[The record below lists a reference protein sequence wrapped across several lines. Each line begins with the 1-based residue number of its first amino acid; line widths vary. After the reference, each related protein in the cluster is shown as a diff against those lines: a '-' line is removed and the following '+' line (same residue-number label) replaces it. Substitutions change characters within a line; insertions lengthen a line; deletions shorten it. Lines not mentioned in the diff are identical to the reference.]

1 MSGEIIQMSQNM
13 NMIFEPMDL
22 AVASPAT
29 VSRCGMVYMQPH
41 SMGWRP
47 LFESWMNLLPTQFGK
62 DQFKIIREL
71 VDFMIP
77 DLLEFVRNNTKETTP
92 TQDQNLIQSFL
103 RTFRVMLNP
112 FDENFKGEKLILE
125 KLDKKEWEPR
135 IDGSFY
141 YSLVWSLCCTTTAD
155 YRVSLNQKFKKILIG
170 DVEKGV
176 KLQNK
181 KSSFPD

>member
-1 MSGEIIQMSQNM
+1 
-13 NMIFEPMDL
+13 
-22 AVASPAT
+22 
-29 VSRCGMVYMQPH
+29 
-41 SMGWRP
+41 
-47 LFESWMNLLPTQFGK
+47 
-62 DQFKIIREL
+62 
-71 VDFMIP
+71 
-77 DLLEFVRNNTKETTP
+77 
-92 TQDQNLIQSFL
+92 
-103 RTFRVMLNP
+103 MLNP

-181 KSSFPD
+181 KSSFPDWHSIYDWCFFPIENKWKQWNDLIEDKDSAIPKNIAPQDIIVTTIDKVRYQYILL